1 MYLHNAPT
9 MLHNKTIE
17 DLLDIKEIYL
27 EPEVGNYKRG
37 REILEKY
44 AGANLIEV
52 PSHWKIPELH
62 GFQGSVEDWIRNKKN
77 ILILGIKKSLSARPN
92 TRSSHFVAP
101 SQSNG
106 CTMSCSY
113 CYVPRRKGYANP
125 ISIFVNIEQI
135 CNYLR
140 RHTAKQ
146 GILPAP
152 DHIDDS
158 YWVYEIGENGDCSAD
173 AAICDNVKDLM
184 NLFKELPNSKL
195 TFATKFVN
203 RNLLTYDPQQ
213 KTRIRFSLMPH
224 KLSKLVDVRTSP
236 ISDRIDSINDFAEAG
251 YEVNVNFSPVIY
263 YDGWLPDWERLMD
276 EINDKVNE
284 KTRQQMVA
292 EIIFLTHN
300 EQLHEVNMSWHPKA
314 EEVLWVPDL
323 QEVKYSETGGRN
335 VRYKRGFKKDRVD
348 ELVNLVNKKMP
359 YCKIRYAF

>member
-1 MYLHNAPT
+1 
-9 MLHNKTIE
+9 MLHNKTID
-17 DLLDIKEIYL
+17 DLLAIKEIYL
-27 EPEVGNYKRG
+27 EPDVRNFARG
-37 REILEKY
+37 REILAKY
-44 AGANLIEV
+44 PAAILTEV

-62 GFQGSVEDWIRNKKN
+62 GFAGSVEDWTRIKRNV
-77 ILILGIKKSLSARPN
+77 LILGTKKSLSARPN

-135 CNYLR
+135 LGYLQ
-140 RHTAKQ
+140 RHSAKQ
-146 GILPAP
+146 GFMQVP
-152 DHIDDS
+152 DHIDDK

-173 AAICDNVKDLM
+173 AAICDNVKDMM
-184 NLFKELPNSKL
+184 NLFKEVPNAKL

-203 RNLLTYDPQQ
+203 RAMLTYDPQL

-224 KLSKLVDVRTSP
+224 KMSKLVDVRTTP
-236 ISDRIDSINDFAEAG
+236 ISDRIDVINDFVDAG

-263 YDGWLPDWERLMD
+263 YDGWLEDWAMLMD
-276 EINDKVNE
+276 EINDKLNE
-284 KTRQQMVA
+284 KSKQQLVC

-300 EQLHEVNMSWHPKA
+300 QQLHEVNMGWHPKA
-314 EEVLWVPDL
+314 EEVLWRPEI
-323 QEVKYSETGGRN
+323 QEVKYSQTGGRN
-335 VRYKRGFKKDRVD
+335 VRYKRGLKGGLVD
-348 ELVNLVNKKMP
+348 ELVDLVHEKMP